1 MKPITTAAALVATTF
16 FLVGSAPVM
25 AAVDEDAANEILD
38 RNDCTKCHDVT
49 KTKKGPAFKKIAAKF
64 KGKADAKEKMLDNV
78 TKQPMVK
85 LEDGTKEKHKRI
97 DTKDPKE
104 LDNLFEYILSR

>member
-1 MKPITTAAALVATTF
+1 MKSLSLASLIAAVAL
-16 FLVGSAPVM
+16 LVGAPSAF
-25 AAVDEDAANEILD
+25 AAVDEDAANETLD

-49 KTKKGPAFKKIAAKF
+49 KTKKGPSFKKIAAKF

-104 LDNLFEYILSR
+104 LDNLFDYILSR

>member
-1 MKPITTAAALVATTF
+1 MKSLISLAGILAAASLLA
-16 FLVGSAPVM
+16 GSPAAF
-25 AAVDEDAANEILD
+25 AAVDEEAANETLD
-38 RNDCTKCHDVT
+38 RNDCSKCHDVV
-49 KTKKGPAFKKIAAKF
+49 KTKKGPSFKKIAAKF
-64 KGKADAKEKMLDNV
+64 KGKDDAKQKMLDNV